1 MVTMELEFLTA
12 TEVWEGYDPTSAP
25 LESSIISTDSADDI
39 TCSKLTFT
47 AEETASGAIRAYA
60 EVYYDGDSED
70 ESKHPAILLLAS
82 YPKKDYSDIIRPLV
96 NDGYAVCLLDYCAAV
111 FDGEN
116 KTSFPPELG
125 YASYP
130 ECNRRLN
137 TVLDNARNTPWF
149 VWSKLARRAL
159 TLMTTL
165 KVVDANRMG
174 VLGIGEGAHVAW
186 QVAAMD
192 NRVRAFVPI
201 GGNGYLWAMDK
212 PRFAL
217 GSVPTTDEDRTFSAG
232 IGAET
237 YAKFVQCPTLLITSR
252 AAQSSD
258 VDRAGEIL
266 SFVKSASKQLLI
278 TTTHETQISKSVLR
292 ALLDW
297 LSRSLSAEVNTAED
311 VPAPTM
317 SFEIIDDQL
326 YLRVHTGHE
335 ASSREIY
342 VCYGETLSSARHW
355 IKLSNLQKLDTHY
368 YSVGV
373 PVYDIHELIV
383 AYSTITYPDGNV
395 ISTPVISIVPAK
407 QGMPINNA
415 VRVASRV
422 VYDGSMGLGG
432 FICLTDD
439 TVVEDNIVVQ
449 QDGPFEIKGITAK
462 RGGLYLYRSAAEIT
476 SMSKFA
482 TLHFDAYSSEKREI
496 SISMY
501 SYPDFK
507 RYTAYTELDGGEF
520 WQKVLLGNAD
530 FKSDEGRM
538 LSRFDTMK
546 VIAISDAQGVIFN
559 NFMWI

>member
-1 MVTMELEFLTA
+1 MELEFLTA
-12 TEVWEGYDPTSAP
+12 TEVWEGYDPTSAL
-25 LESSIISTDSADDI
+25 LESSIVSTDSADGI

-47 AEETASGAIRAYA
+47 AEETASGAIRAFA
-60 EVYYDGDSED
+60 DVYYDGHKEED
-70 ESKHPAILLLAS
+70 KARAAILLLAS
-82 YPKKDYSDIIRPLV
+82 YPQKNHGDIINALV
-96 NDGYAVCLLDYCAAV
+96 KHGYTVCLLDYCGAV
-111 FDGEN
+111 LSGEN
-116 KTSFPPELG
+116 KTTFPAELG
-125 YASYP
+125 YAAYP
-130 ECNRRLN
+130 ECDNRLN
-137 TVLDNARNTPWF
+137 TVLDSARNTPWF

-159 TLMTTL
+159 TLMCTL
-165 KVVDANRMG
+165 KVVDKKRLG
-174 VLGIGEGAHVAW
+174 VMGIGEGAHIAW

-192 NRVRAFVPI
+192 NRVRAFVSI

-237 YAKFVQCPTLLITSR
+237 YAKFVQCPTLLITAR
-252 AAQSSD
+252 TARECD

-266 SFVKSASKQLLI
+266 SFVKSESKQLLI
-278 TTTHETQISKSVLR
+278 TSTHGTQLSKSVFR
-292 ALLDW
+292 ALLGW
-297 LSRSLSAEVNTAED
+297 LRHSFSAEPNTQAM
-311 VPAPTM
+311 PSPSM

-326 YLRVHTGHE
+326 YLRMHTGAE
-335 ASSREIY
+335 AASREIY

-355 IKLSNLQKLDTHY
+355 IKLNNLQKLNTHY
-368 YSVGV
+368 YSVAV

-383 AYSTITYPDGNV
+383 AYSTVTYPDGNIV
-395 ISTPVISIVPAK
+395 STPVIGIVPAK
-407 QGMPINNA
+407 QGMPINNS

-439 TVVEDNIVVQ
+439 AVVDDNIVVQ
-449 QDGPFEIKGITAK
+449 QDGPFDIKGISATK
-462 RGGLYLYRSAAEIT
+462 GGLYLYRSAAELS

-482 TLHFDAYSSEKREI
+482 TLHFDAYSPEKREI

-507 RYTAYTELDGGEF
+507 RYTAYTELEGGEF
-520 WQKVLLGNAD
+520 WQKILLANAD
-530 FKSDEGRM
+530 FKSEEGRT
-538 LSRFDTMK
+538 LSRFDAMK
-546 VIAISDAQGVIFN
+546 VLAIEDAQGVIFN